1 MDAPSA
7 LFGMREDAARQR
19 LREVLLQLAK
29 AQEQLGNES
38 AAFAAL
44 EEALE
49 LVGTGGHAPSFLEQP
64 DGLRDL
70 IARWLDRR
78 AGTAHPAAKF
88 ETRLQTFPNVS
99 TNRGAPT
106 GPGSAISRREHQIL
120 SLLNL
125 GLSNAELAKHCCISE
140 GTVKWYLHN
149 LYAKLGVGNRTSLL
163 HAVREQ
169 GLALH

>member
-7 LFGMREDAARQR
+7 LFGMREDDGRQR
-19 LREVLLQLAK
+19 LCEVLLLLAK
-29 AQEQLGNES
+29 AQDLLGNES

-44 EEALE
+44 EEAFE
-49 LVGTGGHAPSFLEQP
+49 LFSTASQP
-64 DGLRDL
+64 RPLLDPENAIGNL
-70 IARWLDRR
+70 ISRWLDRR
-78 AGTAHPAAKF
+78 GDSGHPPAGLVIRLKAVQSGGTHRKASTA
-88 ETRLQTFPNVS
+88 S
-99 TNRGAPT
+99 GM
-106 GPGSAISRREHQIL
+106 AISRRERQIL

-125 GLSNAELAKHCCISE
+125 GLSNAELARHCCISE